1 MSYELLISQFK
12 GVSQSP
18 DSDDHFEAALVTL
31 LVLSKLDRT
40 TNALTQLDL
49 SLVLYTP
56 SRTCANFQEK

>member
-40 TNALTQLDL
+40 TNALTQLDPQL
-49 SLVLYTP
+49 SQVCTQTIIFDYL
-56 SRTCANFQEK
+56 